1 MNKLNT
7 DVLLFLL
14 SIALCAFTVMKLT
27 DPKDF
32 IAFLGMVASY
42 KFGRSQGVD
51 KPVEKSVASDEQLG

>member
-1 MNKLNT
+1 MTKINT

-14 SIALCAFTVMKLT
+14 ALAMVVFTFLGIT

-32 IAFLGMVASY
+32 VAFLGMVASY

-51 KPVEKSVASDEQLG
+51 KPVDVNAQ

>member
-14 SIALCAFTVMKLT
+14 SIALCAFTIMKLT

-32 IAFLGMVASY
+32 VAFLGMVASY
-42 KFGRSQGVD
+42 KFGRAQGVD
-51 KPVEKSVASDEQLG
+51 KPVENSVVNNEQLG